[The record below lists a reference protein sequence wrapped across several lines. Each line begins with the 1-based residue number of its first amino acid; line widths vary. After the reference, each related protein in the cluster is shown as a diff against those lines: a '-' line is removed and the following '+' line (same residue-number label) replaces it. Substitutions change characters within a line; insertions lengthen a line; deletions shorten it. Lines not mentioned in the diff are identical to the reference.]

1 MKRKLIIAAL
11 ALGVVFSGV
20 ISVATVGAFVREKS
34 RADYL
39 RSRAWQERIRAQ
51 YVLAAAEAPQGADAP
66 QVPEPA
72 EPATPR
78 RGRGAPPPAEPPT
91 LSIDTPRY
99 DDQFPTDQDIEL
111 WGRSRDAMRLGQN
124 LTVGPNDVVRDAI
137 VVFGDATIAGR
148 VTGDVHVYFG
158 NARIQS
164 TAVIDGDLVSVGGTV
179 TVQPGATARRDL
191 VIIGGPLEAPA
202 EFAVGGEQVVIGAG
216 ILGGSL
222 NAVAPYLSRGL
233 VWGRLIVPDF
243 PWVWGIVSLF
253 FLLYAALNL
262 IFDRPVR
269 ACAGTLRSRPLTA
282 FGAGLLVLLLIGP
295 ICVLLAVSI
304 IGIAVVPFVICAAI
318 AGAVIGKVAVARWI
332 GMTAVEEDPE
342 STRAHGAR
350 SFVIGFAVLTIAYVI
365 PVVGI
370 ITWGITGVL
379 GLGSSA
385 LAFMAAY
392 RRENPA
398 KAAPVMVP
406 PPPVAAPPPP
416 TYSQP
421 PAASAPSA
429 AFDGSAAA
437 IPTAPPPIAAPAAPV
452 GSAPYAPPYA
462 VGYAAPAYAAS
473 GLLVAQPRA
482 LFRDRLAAFFVDVVL
497 VGVSTIVLSTMDVFE
512 GPEFFPL
519 LLIYFIVF
527 WTWKQTTF
535 GGIVCQIRL
544 VRMDGTALSFAD
556 SLVRALAG
564 IFSLAVFA
572 LGALWIFRDPERQ
585 AWHDKIA
592 GTYVVKVPRSWPV

>member
-1 MKRKLIIAAL
+1 MKRKVIIAAL
-11 ALGVVFSGV
+11 ALGVVFSSV
-20 ISVATVGAFVREKS
+20 ISVAAVGAFMREKTAGHLRQAQFYEHARLQLA
-34 RADYL
+34 RAARL
-39 RSRAWQERIRAQ
+39 Q
-51 YVLAAAEAPQGADAP
+51 AEEPQI
-66 QVPEPA
+66 PEPA

-78 RGRGAPPPAEPPT
+78 RGRGAPPPPTEPPT

-99 DDQFPTDQDIEL
+99 EDQFPTDQDIEL
-111 WGRSRDAMRLGQN
+111 WGRSRSALRLGQN
-124 LTVGPNDVVRDAI
+124 LTVSADDVVRDA
-137 VVFGDATIAGR
+137 VVIFGDATIAGR

-191 VIIGGPLEAPA
+191 VVIGGPLDAPA
-202 EFAVGGEQVVIGAG
+202 EFAAGGEQVVIGAG

-269 ACAGTLRSRPLTA
+269 ACAGTLRTRPLTA
-282 FGAGLLVLLLIGP
+282 FGSGLLVLLLIGP

-350 SFVIGFAVLTIAYVI
+350 SFVLGLAVLTIAHNI
-365 PVVGI
+365 PLVGNN
-370 ITWGITGVL
+370 TWGITGVL
-379 GLGSSA
+379 GLGSAA

-398 KAAPVMVP
+398 KAAPVMAP
-406 PPPVAAPPPP
+406 PPPVAPPPP
-416 TYSQP
+416 SAYSQP
-421 PAASAPSA
+421 GPAASAPSA

-437 IPTAPPPIAAPAAPV
+437 IPTAPPPIGAPAAPA
-452 GSAPYAPPYA
+452 GAAYAPPYA
-462 VGYAAPAYAAS
+462 AGYAAPAYAAS

-497 VGVSTIVLSTMDVFE
+497 VGISTIVLTAMDFFE

-544 VRMDGTALSFAD
+544 VRIDGTALSFAD
-556 SLVRALAG
+556 ALVRALAG

>member
-1 MKRKLIIAAL
+1 MKRKLLIVT
-11 ALGVVFSGV
+11 LGLIVLFSSVV
-20 ISVATVGAFVREKS
+20 SVAGLRAFVRDKS
-34 RADYL
+34 REDF
-39 RSRAWQERIRAQ
+39 RRARVWQERIRAQ
-51 YVLAAAEAPQGADAP
+51 YVLAAQEAPPPAAAQVDAADP
-66 QVPEPA
+66 PA
-72 EPATPR
+72 PR

-91 LSIDTPRY
+91 LSINTPRFE
-99 DDQFPTDQDIEL
+99 DQFPTDEDIEL
-111 WGRSRDAMRLGQN
+111 WGRSRTAMRFGQN
-124 LTVGPNDVVRDAI
+124 LTVGPDDVVRDA
-137 VVFGDATIAGR
+137 VVIFGDATVAGR
-148 VTGDVHVYFG
+148 VTGDLHVYFG
-158 NARIQS
+158 NARILR
-164 TAVIDGDLVSVGGTV
+164 TAVIDGDLVSIGGNV
-179 TVQPGATARRDL
+179 TVQDGAVARRDL
-191 VIIGGPLEAPA
+191 VVIGGPLDAPA

-233 VWGRLIVPDF
+233 LWGRLIVPDF

-269 ACAGTLRSRPLTA
+269 ACASTLRTRPLTA

-295 ICVLLAVSI
+295 ICVLLAISL

-332 GMTAVEEDPE
+332 GMTAVEEDPD

-379 GLGSSA
+379 GLGSAA

-398 KAAPVMVP
+398 KAAPVVVP
-406 PPPVAAPPPP
+406 PPIAPPPP
-416 TYSQP
+416 AYPQP
-421 PAASAPSA
+421 GPAASAPSV

-437 IPTAPPPIAAPAAPV
+437 IPTAPPPFQAPAAPA
-452 GSAPYAPPYA
+452 GTAAYAPPYA
-462 VGYAAPAYAAS
+462 AGYAAPAYAAS

-482 LFRDRLAAFFVDVVL
+482 LFRDRLAAFFVDIVL
-497 VGVSTIVLSTMDVFE
+497 VGVSTIVLAAMDIFE
-512 GPEFFPL
+512 GPEFLPL

-544 VRMDGTALSFAD
+544 VRIDGTALSFAD

>member
-1 MKRKLIIAAL
+1 MKRKLLIATLAL
-11 ALGVVFSGV
+11 AVVFSSV
-20 ISVATVGAFVREKS
+20 ISVAAVGAFMREKTAGS
-34 RADYL
+34 LQQAQFYEHARLKMARAA
-39 RSRAWQERIRAQ
+39 RFQ
-51 YVLAAAEAPQGADAP
+51 AEQP
-66 QVPEPA
+66 QVPDEPVEPA
-72 EPATPR
+72 PR
-78 RGRGAPPPAEPPT
+78 RGRGAAPPAGEPPT
-91 LSIDTPRY
+91 LSINTPRY
-99 DDQFPTDQDIEL
+99 EDQFPTDEDIEL
-111 WGRSRDAMRLGQN
+111 WGRSRSAMRLGQN
-124 LTVGPNDVVRDAI
+124 LTVSSDDVVRDA
-137 VVFGDATIAGR
+137 VVIFGDVTIAGR

-179 TVQPGATARRDL
+179 RVQPGATARRDL
-191 VIIGGPLEAPA
+191 LVIGGPLDAPA
-202 EFAVGGEQVVIGAG
+202 EFAAGGEQVVIGAG

-269 ACAGTLRSRPLTA
+269 ACAGTLRARPLTA
-282 FGAGLLVLLLIGP
+282 FGTGLLVLLLIGP
-295 ICVLLAVSI
+295 ICVLLAISI

-332 GMTAVEEDPE
+332 GMTAVEEDAE

-350 SFVIGFAVLTIAYVI
+350 SFVIGFAVLTIAYII

-379 GLGSSA
+379 GLGSAA

-398 KAAPVMVP
+398 KATPVMVP
-406 PPPVAAPPPP
+406 PPVAPPPP
-416 TYSQP
+416 PAFSHPGP
-421 PAASAPSA
+421 PASAPSA

-437 IPTAPPPIAAPAAPV
+437 IPTAPPPIEAAATPASTA
-452 GSAPYAPPYA
+452 YASPYA

-482 LFRDRLAAFFVDVVL
+482 LFRDRLAAFIVDIVL
-497 VGVSTIVLSTMDVFE
+497 VGVSSVVLTAMDIFE
-512 GPEFFPL
+512 GPEFLPL

-544 VRMDGTALSFAD
+544 VRVDGTALSFAD

-592 GTYVVKVPRSWPV
+592 GTYVVKVPRSFPI

>member
-1 MKRKLIIAAL
+1 MKRKVVIAAL
-11 ALGVVFSGV
+11 ALGVVFSSV
-20 ISVATVGAFVREKS
+20 ISVAAVGAFMREKS
-34 RADYL
+34 REDF
-39 RSRAWQERIRAQ
+39 RRARMWQERIRTQ
-51 YVLAAAEAPQGADAP
+51 YVLAAEEAPQAAEAPQI
-66 QVPEPA
+66 PEPA

-78 RGRGAPPPAEPPT
+78 RGRGVPPPAEPPT
-91 LSIDTPRY
+91 LSVDTPRY
-99 DDQFPTDQDIEL
+99 EDQFPTDQDIEL
-111 WGRSRDAMRLGQN
+111 WGRSRSAMRLGQN
-124 LTVGPNDVVRDAI
+124 LTVGADDVVRDA
-137 VVFGDATIAGR
+137 VVIFGDATIAGR

-191 VIIGGPLEAPA
+191 VVIGGPLDAPA
-202 EFAVGGEQVVIGAG
+202 EFAAGGEQVVIGAG

-233 VWGRLIVPDF
+233 LWGRLIVPDF

-262 IFDRPVR
+262 VFDRPVR
-269 ACAGTLRSRPLTA
+269 SCAATLRTRPLTA

-295 ICVLLAVSI
+295 VCVLLAISL

-332 GMTAVEEDPE
+332 GMSAVEEDAE

-350 SFVIGFAVLTIAYVI
+350 SFVIGFAVLTIAYII
-365 PVVGI
+365 PVVGL

-379 GLGSSA
+379 GLGSAA

-406 PPPVAAPPPP
+406 PPVAPPPP
-416 TYSQP
+416 PAYSQP
-421 PAASAPSA
+421 GPAASAPSA

-437 IPTAPPPIAAPAAPV
+437 IPTAPPPFEAPAAP
-452 GSAPYAPPYA
+452 GSVAYAPPYPA
-462 VGYAAPAYAAS
+462 GYTAPAYAAS

-482 LFRDRLAAFFVDVVL
+482 LFRDRLAAFFVDIVL
-497 VGVSTIVLSTMDVFE
+497 VGISTIVLSAMDLFE

-544 VRMDGTALSFAD
+544 VRVDGTALSFAD
-556 SLVRALAG
+556 ALVRALAG

>member
-1 MKRKLIIAAL
+1 
-11 ALGVVFSGV
+11 
-20 ISVATVGAFVREKS
+20 
-34 RADYL
+34 
-39 RSRAWQERIRAQ
+39 
-51 YVLAAAEAPQGADAP
+51 
-66 QVPEPA
+66 
-72 EPATPR
+72 
-78 RGRGAPPPAEPPT
+78 
-91 LSIDTPRY
+91 
-99 DDQFPTDQDIEL
+99 
-111 WGRSRDAMRLGQN
+111 
-124 LTVGPNDVVRDAI
+124 
-137 VVFGDATIAGR
+137 
-148 VTGDVHVYFG
+148 
-158 NARIQS
+158 
-164 TAVIDGDLVSVGGTV
+164 V

-406 PPPVAAPPPP
+406 PPPVAPPPPP

-544 VRMDGTALSFAD
+544 VRTDGTALSFAD
-556 SLVRALAG
+556 ALVRALAG

-592 GTYVVKVPRSWPV
+592 GTFVVKVPRSWPV

>member
-1 MKRKLIIAAL
+1 MKRKLIIATLAL
-11 ALGVVFSGV
+11 AVVFSSV
-20 ISVATVGAFVREKS
+20 ISVAAVGAFMREKTAGDLRQAQLREHARLELA
-34 RADYL
+34 RATRL
-39 RSRAWQERIRAQ
+39 QAAQ
-51 YVLAAAEAPQGADAP
+51 AQAR
-66 QVPEPA
+66 EPA
-72 EPATPR
+72 EPPQQ
-78 RGRGAPPPAEPPT
+78 RGRGAAEPAAEPPT
-91 LSIDTPRY
+91 LPINTPRY
-99 DDQFPTDQDIEL
+99 EDSFPSDEDIEL
-111 WGRSRDAMRLGQN
+111 WGRSRSAMRLGQN
-124 LTVGPNDVVRDAI
+124 LTVGADDVVRDA
-137 VVFGDATIAGR
+137 VVIFGDVTIAGR

-179 TVQPGATARRDL
+179 RVQPGATARRDL
-191 VIIGGPLEAPA
+191 VVIGGPLDAPA
-202 EFAVGGEQVVIGAG
+202 EFAAGGEQVVIGAG

-282 FGAGLLVLLLIGP
+282 FGTGLLVLLLIGP
-295 ICVLLAVSI
+295 VCVLLAVSI

-332 GMTAVEEDPE
+332 GMTAIEEDPD

-350 SFVIGFAVLTIAYVI
+350 SFVIGFAVLTIAYII

-379 GLGSSA
+379 GLGSA
-385 LAFMAAY
+385 TLAFMAAY

-398 KAAPVMVP
+398 KTAPVIM
-406 PPPVAAPPPP
+406 PPPVAPPPP
-416 TYSQP
+416 P
-421 PAASAPSA
+421 PFAPPSPVANTPSA

-437 IPTAPPPIAAPAAPV
+437 MPTSPPPFEAPAAPV
-452 GSAPYAPPYA
+452 GSSPYAPPYA
-462 VGYAAPAYAAS
+462 AGYAAPAYASS

-482 LFRDRLAAFFVDVVL
+482 LFRDRLAAFIVDIVL
-497 VGVSTIVLSTMDVFE
+497 VGVSTIVLTSMDIFE
-512 GPEFFPL
+512 GPEFLPL

-544 VRMDGTALSFAD
+544 VRIDGTALSFAD

-564 IFSLAVFA
+564 IFSLGVFA
-572 LGALWIFRDPERQ
+572 LGALWIFRDSERQ

-592 GTYVVKVPRSWPV
+592 GTYVVKVPRSFPV

>member
-1 MKRKLIIAAL
+1 MKKKLVIAAL
-11 ALGVVFSGV
+11 AVAVAFSSV
-20 ISVATVGAFVREKS
+20 ISVAAVGALVREKS
-34 RADYL
+34 REDFRRA
-39 RSRAWQERIRAQ
+39 RAWQERIRSQ
-51 YVLAAAEAPQGADAP
+51 YVLAAQEAPPPAEA
-66 QVPEPA
+66 QVPDAA

-78 RGRGAPPPAEPPT
+78 RGRGAPPPAEPPA

-99 DDQFPTDQDIEL
+99 EDQFPSDEDIEL

-124 LTVGPNDVVRDAI
+124 LTVSSDDVVRDA
-137 VVFGDATIAGR
+137 VVIFGDATVAGR
-148 VTGDVHVYFG
+148 VTGDLHVYFG
-158 NARIQS
+158 NARILS
-164 TAVIDGDLVSVGGTV
+164 TAVIDGDLVSIGGTV
-179 TVQPGATARRDL
+179 TVQPGAVARRDL
-191 VIIGGPLEAPA
+191 VVIGGPLDAPA
-202 EFAVGGEQVVIGAG
+202 EFAAGGEQVVIGAG

-222 NAVAPYLSRGL
+222 NAIAPYLSRGL
-233 VWGRLIVPDF
+233 LWGRLIVPDF

-253 FLLYAALNL
+253 FLLYAVLNL

-269 ACAGTLRSRPLTA
+269 ACASTLRIRPLTA

-295 ICVLLAVSI
+295 ICVLLAISI

-332 GMTAVEEDPE
+332 GMTAVEEDAE

-379 GLGSSA
+379 GLGSAA

-398 KAAPVMVP
+398 KAAPVVV
-406 PPPVAAPPPP
+406 PPPVAPPPP
-416 TYSQP
+416 SVYSQP
-421 PAASAPSA
+421 GPAASAPST

-437 IPTAPPPIAAPAAPV
+437 IPTAPPPIQAPPTPAAGAV
-452 GSAPYAPPYA
+452 YAPPYA
-462 VGYAAPAYAAS
+462 AGYAAPAYAAS

-482 LFRDRLAAFFVDVVL
+482 LFRDRLAAFFVDIVL
-497 VGVSTIVLSTMDVFE
+497 VGVSTIVLAAMDIFE
-512 GPEFFPL
+512 GPEFLPL

-544 VRMDGTALSFAD
+544 VRIDGTALSFAD

>member
-1 MKRKLIIAAL
+1 MKRKLLIVT
-11 ALGVVFSGV
+11 LGLIVLFSSVV
-20 ISVATVGAFVREKS
+20 SVAGLRAFVREKS
-34 RADYL
+34 REDF
-39 RSRAWQERIRAQ
+39 RRARVWQERIRAQ
-51 YVLAAAEAPQGADAP
+51 YVLAAQEAPPPAAAQVDAADP
-66 QVPEPA
+66 PA
-72 EPATPR
+72 PR

-91 LSIDTPRY
+91 LSINTPRY
-99 DDQFPTDQDIEL
+99 EDQFPTDEDIEL
-111 WGRSRDAMRLGQN
+111 WGRSRTAMRFGQN
-124 LTVGPNDVVRDAI
+124 LTVGPDDVVRDA
-137 VVFGDATIAGR
+137 VVIFGDATVAGR
-148 VTGDVHVYFG
+148 VTGDLHVYFG
-158 NARIQS
+158 NARILR
-164 TAVIDGDLVSVGGTV
+164 TAVIDGDLVSIGGNV
-179 TVQPGATARRDL
+179 TVQDGAVARRDL
-191 VIIGGPLEAPA
+191 VVIGGPLDAPA

-233 VWGRLIVPDF
+233 LWGRLIVPDF

-269 ACAGTLRSRPLTA
+269 ACASTLRTRPLTA

-295 ICVLLAVSI
+295 ICVLLAISL

-332 GMTAVEEDPE
+332 GMTAVEEDPD

-379 GLGSSA
+379 GLGSAA

-398 KAAPVMVP
+398 KAAPVVV
-406 PPPVAAPPPP
+406 PPPVAPPPP
-416 TYSQP
+416 AYPQP
-421 PAASAPSA
+421 GPAAGAPSV

-437 IPTAPPPIAAPAAPV
+437 IPTAPPPFQAPAAPA
-452 GSAPYAPPYA
+452 GTAAYAPPYA
-462 VGYAAPAYAAS
+462 AGYAAPAYAAS

-482 LFRDRLAAFFVDVVL
+482 LFRDRLAAFFVDIVL
-497 VGVSTIVLSTMDVFE
+497 VGVSTIVLAAMDIFE
-512 GPEFFPL
+512 GPEFLPL

-544 VRMDGTALSFAD
+544 VRIDGTALSFAD

>member
-1 MKRKLIIAAL
+1 MKRKLIIATLAL
-11 ALGVVFSGV
+11 AVVFSSV
-20 ISVATVGAFVREKS
+20 ISVAAVGAFMREKTAADMRQAYFYENARLEFA
-34 RADYL
+34 RAT
-39 RSRAWQERIRAQ
+39 RFQ
-51 YVLAAAEAPQGADAP
+51 AEQP

-72 EPATPR
+72 EPAPR
-78 RGRGAPPPAEPPT
+78 RGRGAAEPAEEPPT
-91 LSIDTPRY
+91 LSIVTPRY
-99 DDQFPTDQDIEL
+99 DDRFPTDEDIEL
-111 WGRSRDAMRLGQN
+111 WGRSRSAMRLGQN
-124 LTVGPNDVVRDAI
+124 LTVSSDDVVRDA
-137 VVFGDATIAGR
+137 VVIFGDATIAGR
-148 VTGDVHVYFG
+148 VTGDLHVYFG

-191 VIIGGPLEAPA
+191 VVIGGPLDAPA
-202 EFAVGGEQVVIGAG
+202 EFAAGGEQVVIGAG

-262 IFDRPVR
+262 VFDRPVR

-295 ICVLLAVSI
+295 VCVLLAVSI

-332 GMTAVEEDPE
+332 GMTAVEEDPD

-350 SFVIGFAVLTIAYVI
+350 SFVIGFAVLTIAYII

-379 GLGSSA
+379 GLGAAA

-406 PPPVAAPPPP
+406 PLVAPPPA
-416 TYSQP
+416 YSQP
-421 PAASAPSA
+421 GPTASAPSV
-429 AFDGSAAA
+429 AFDRSAAA
-437 IPTAPPPIAAPAAPV
+437 IPAAPPPIEAPAAPA
-452 GSAPYAPPYA
+452 GSAPYAPYA
-462 VGYAAPAYAAS
+462 AGYAAPAYAAS

-482 LFRDRLAAFFVDVVL
+482 LFRDRLAAFIVDVVL
-497 VGVSTIVLSTMDVFE
+497 VGMSTIVLTAMDLFE

-519 LLIYFIVF
+519 LLIYFIVC

-544 VRMDGTALSFAD
+544 VRVDGTALSFAD
-556 SLVRALAG
+556 ALVRALAG

-592 GTYVVKVPRSWPV
+592 GTYVVKVPRSFPI

>member
-1 MKRKLIIAAL
+1 MRRKLILATLAL
-11 ALGVVFSGV
+11 AVVFSSV
-20 ISVATVGAFVREKS
+20 ISVAAVGAFMREKTAGGVQQALFYEHARLELA
-34 RADYL
+34 RAA
-39 RSRAWQERIRAQ
+39 RFQ
-51 YVLAAAEAPQGADAP
+51 ADQP
-66 QVPEPA
+66 QVPDEPA
-72 EPATPR
+72 DPAPR
-78 RGRGAPPPAEPPT
+78 RGRGATPAAGEPPT
-91 LSIDTPRY
+91 LPINTPRY
-99 DDQFPTDQDIEL
+99 EDQFPTDVDIER
-111 WGRSRDAMRLGQN
+111 WERSRDAMRLGQN
-124 LTVGPNDVVRDAI
+124 LTVGPDDVVRDAI
-137 VVFGDATIAGR
+137 VIFGDATISGR
-148 VTGDVHVYFG
+148 VTGDLHVYFG
-158 NARIQS
+158 NARIMS
-164 TAVIDGDLVSVGGTV
+164 TAVIDGDLVSVGGNV

-191 VIIGGPLEAPA
+191 VVIGGPLEAPA
-202 EFAVGGEQVVIGAG
+202 EFAVGGEQVVVGAG
-216 ILGGSL
+216 VLGGSL

-269 ACAGTLRSRPLTA
+269 SCAGTLRSRPLTA
-282 FGAGLLVLLLIGP
+282 FGTGLLVLLLIGP

-332 GMTAVEEDPE
+332 GMTAVEEDAE

-350 SFVIGFAVLTIAYVI
+350 SFVIGFAVLTIAYII

-379 GLGSSA
+379 GLGSAA

-398 KAAPVMVP
+398 KTAPVMVP
-406 PPPVAAPPPP
+406 PPPVAPPPP
-416 TYSQP
+416 PAFSQP
-421 PAASAPSA
+421 GPAASAPSA

-437 IPTAPPPIAAPAAPV
+437 IPTAPPRIEAPASYAA

-462 VGYAAPAYAAS
+462 AGYAAPAYAAS

-482 LFRDRLAAFFVDVVL
+482 LFRDRLAAFIVDIVL
-497 VGVSTIVLSTMDVFE
+497 VGVSSIVLTAMDFFE
-512 GPEFFPL
+512 GPEFLPL

-544 VRMDGTALSFAD
+544 VRVDGTALSFAD

-564 IFSLAVFA
+564 IFSLGVFA

-592 GTYVVKVPRSWPV
+592 GTYVVKVPRSFPV

>member
-1 MKRKLIIAAL
+1 MKRKLIIATL
-11 ALGVVFSGV
+11 AIAVVFSSV
-20 ISVATVGAFVREKS
+20 ISVAAVGALMREKTAGDLRQAQLYEHARLRLA
-34 RADYL
+34 RAASL
-39 RSRAWQERIRAQ
+39 Q
-51 YVLAAAEAPQGADAP
+51 AEQPQT
-66 QVPEPA
+66 PEPA
-72 EPATPR
+72 EPAAPG
-78 RGRGAPPPAEPPT
+78 RGRGAAAPPGEPPT
-91 LSIDTPRY
+91 LPIDTPRY
-99 DDQFPTDQDIEL
+99 EDQFPTDADIER
-111 WGRSRDAMRLGQN
+111 WERSRSAMRLGQN
-124 LTVGPNDVVRDAI
+124 LTVGPNDVVRDA
-137 VVFGDATIAGR
+137 VVIFGDVTVAGH
-148 VTGDVHVYFG
+148 VTGDLHVYFG
-158 NARIQS
+158 NARIRN

-191 VIIGGPLEAPA
+191 VVIGGPLDAPA

-233 VWGRLIVPDF
+233 LWGRLIVPDF
-243 PWVWGIVSLF
+243 PWMWGVVSLF
-253 FLLYAALNL
+253 FLLYAVLNL

-269 ACAGTLRSRPLTA
+269 ACAGTLRARPLSA

-295 ICVLLAVSI
+295 ISVLLAISI

-350 SFVIGFAVLTIAYVI
+350 SFVIGFAVLTIAYII

-379 GLGSSA
+379 GLGSAA

-398 KAAPVMVP
+398 KTAPVMVP
-406 PPPVAAPPPP
+406 PPVEPPPP
-416 TYSQP
+416 VYPRPGSAGNA
-421 PAASAPSA
+421 PAT

-437 IPTAPPPIAAPAAPV
+437 VPTAPPPIAAPATPA
-452 GSAPYAPPYA
+452 GSAPFAASYAA
-462 VGYAAPAYAAS
+462 GYAAPAYAES

-482 LFRDRLAAFFVDVVL
+482 LFRDRLAAFLLDVVI
-497 VGVSTIVLSTMDVFE
+497 VGVPVLLFDG
-512 GPEFFPL
+512 GPTFFPL
-519 LLIYFIVF
+519 LLIYMIAF
-527 WTWKQTTF
+527 WTWKQTTP
-535 GGIVCQIRL
+535 GGAINQIRL
-544 VRMDGTALSFAD
+544 VRSDGTALSFAD

-564 IFSLAVFA
+564 IFSLAVLA
-572 LGALWIFRDPERQ
+572 LGALWILRDPERQ

-592 GTYVVKVPRSWPV
+592 GTYVVKVPKHWPW